1 MSVSSAKASAFP
13 TTCANS
19 ACGQGLCGPVKHCPF
34 CGVSLMQA
42 PAVVTPLPAAEPAV
56 VTPLPAAKPPMQSIA
71 PTPEAPIAPARVPPP
86 AAPSV
91 SPPETP
97 AAPTPPAGP
106 TPAPKAKKPVM
117 QIMIGAL
124 VLVGAGYAALKMT
137 GVPDHQKFDAYLQ
150 AGQTCFETQNFACA
164 LDNAGLALQE
174 DRNEPRAL
182 SLLQRAQAAQE
193 RQQQKLEAEQR
204 QQQLKIQAIEATRQ
218 ANAQSEQAALDRQR
232 QEAAD
237 RQVREQQLQQ
247 ASRAVNASLQQA
259 QNALNAGEYQSAI
272 AVAKLVLGMDPS
284 NARARNI
291 IRQAEQQLKEAL
303 NRTRI
308 E

>member
-13 TTCANS
+13 TSCANS

-34 CGVSLMQA
+34 CGVALQQA
-42 PAVVTPLPAAEPAV
+42 PAAVTPPPAPKPSVQPAAGVPKAPVATVSVPPPTDLPVLPPEP
-56 VTPLPAAKPPMQSIA
+56 PAASA
-71 PTPEAPIAPARVPPP
+71 PPPP
-86 AAPSV
+86 AAS
-91 SPPETP
+91 
-97 AAPTPPAGP
+97 PTPV
-106 TPAPKAKKPVM
+106 PKAKKP
-117 QIMIGAL
+117 IIKILIGVL
-124 VLVGAGYAALKMT
+124 VLMGAGYVALKMT
-137 GVPDHQKFDAYLQ
+137 AGPDHQQFDAYLQ
-150 AGQTCFETQNFACA
+150 AGQTCFDAKDFACA
-164 LDNAGLALQE
+164 LDNAGLALQQ

-193 RQQQKLEAEQR
+193 RQQQKREDDQK
-204 QQQLKIQAIEATRQ
+204 QQQLKAQAAEASRQ
-218 ANAQSEQAALDRQR
+218 ANAQREQAVLDRQR

-247 ASRAVNASLQQA
+247 ASKAVNASLQHA

-272 AVAKLVLGMDPS
+272 AVAKVVLGMDPN
-284 NARARNI
+284 NARARSI

>member
-1 MSVSSAKASAFP
+1 MSVSSASAFP

-34 CGVSLMQA
+34 CGVSLTQA
-42 PAVVTPLPAAEPAV
+42 PAAV
-56 VTPLPAAKPPMQSIA
+56 KPPPAPEPPVQPIA
-71 PTPEAPIAPARVPPP
+71 PTAEAPIVPARVPRPADQPASPPEPP
-86 AAPSV
+86 AAP
-91 SPPETP
+91 PPS
-97 AAPTPPAGP
+97 AS
-106 TPAPKAKKPVM
+106 PAPAPQAKKPVM
-117 QIMIGAL
+117 KILIGAL
-124 VLVGAGYAALKMT
+124 VLAGAGYIAVKITA
-137 GVPDHQKFDAYLQ
+137 GPDHQQFDAYLQ
-150 AGQTCFETQNFACA
+150 AGQTCFDTHNFACA
-164 LDNAGLALQE
+164 LDNAGLALKQ

-193 RQQQKLEAEQR
+193 RQQQQLEAEQK
-204 QQQLKIQAIEATRQ
+204 QQQLKIQADEAARQ
-218 ANAQSEQAALDRQR
+218 DNAQREQAALDRQR

-272 AVAKLVLGMDPS
+272 AVAKVVLGMDS
-284 NARARNI
+284 NNARARSI